1 MKRLLFLLLASVALT
16 VVVGCTTP
24 QPQGYVIGDP
34 IQPNPLYVLSFDGN
48 GNLANR
54 DDLTTICKKLA
65 AKPQTVMVFV
75 HGWKGS
81 ASPNDSNVRNFS
93 DALSKIRKDSYEKS
107 GRTLT
112 GVYFTYPSRYLPGR
126 IETLAWY
133 FSKCRANSI
142 ARGTGMFE
150 AIDKLSRA
158 VRRDKRDRVVIAG
171 HSLGARIL
179 GRVVGFHPEVLRN
192 VDLCILANTADDEHQ
207 YEKTLL
213 AVTRSGL
220 PPSRLPK
227 LVWATSANDHVMGVL
242 YPLANG
248 EKPPG
253 FVQSI
258 QDYQV
263 AFVRPD
269 AKGHYSTA
277 INRVAQRPNRFGHNI
292 VVAEGLGEHG
302 DVWSEP
308 MRELVNFYLFHGR

>member
-1 MKRLLFLLLASVALT
+1 MKRLLFLLLACVALT

-24 QPQGYVIGDP
+24 RPQGYVIGDP
-34 IQPNPLYVLSFDGN
+34 VKPNPLYVLSFDGN
-48 GNLANR
+48 GNLENR
-54 DDLTTICKKLA
+54 DDLTTICNKLA

-93 DALSKIRKDSYEKS
+93 EALSEIRAESYEKT

-112 GVYFTYPSRYLPGR
+112 GVYITYRTRYLPGR
-126 IETLAWY
+126 FEILTWY
-133 FSKCRANSI
+133 PTKWRANSI
-142 ARGTGMFE
+142 ARGTGIFE
-150 AIDKLSRA
+150 AIDKLSRE

-192 VDLCILANTADDEHQ
+192 VDLCILANTADGVHQ

-213 AVTRSGL
+213 AVTKSGL
-220 PPSRLPK
+220 PPTRLPK
-227 LVWATSANDHVMGVL
+227 LVWATSANDHVTGVL
-242 YPLANG
+242 YPLANRH
-248 EKPPG
+248 KPPG
-253 FVQSI
+253 FVESV

-263 AFVRPD
+263 AFVQPD
-269 AKGHYSTA
+269 AKGHYSTK
-277 INRVAQRPNRFGHNI
+277 INQVAQRPNRFGHNI
-292 VVAEGLGEHG
+292 IVAEGLGEHG

>member
-1 MKRLLFLLLASVALT
+1 MIRCTFLLIACVLFVA
-16 VVVGCTTP
+16 GCCTP
-24 QPQGYVIGDP
+24 RSHDYVIAESPKRD
-34 IQPNPLYVLSFDGN
+34 PLYVLNFDCQGK
-48 GNLANR
+48 LAR
-54 DDLTTICKKLA
+54 PEHLEIIRKKLA
-65 AKPQTVMVFV
+65 AKPQTVIVFV

-93 DALSKIRKDSYEKS
+93 DALSKIRKKSYEKS

-133 FSKCRANSI
+133 PTKWRANSI

-150 AIDKLSRA
+150 AIDKLSQA
-158 VRRDKRDRVVIAG
+158 VPRDERDRVVIAG

-179 GRVVGFHPEVLRN
+179 GRVVGFHPEVLQN
-192 VDLCILANTADDEHQ
+192 VDLCILANTADGEHQ

-213 AVTRSGL
+213 AVTKSGL
-220 PPSRLPK
+220 PPTRLPK
-227 LVWATSANDHVMGVL
+227 LVWATSANDHVTGVL

-248 EKPPG
+248 QKPPG
-253 FVQSI
+253 FVHSI

-269 AKGHYSTA
+269 AKGHYSAA
-277 INRVAQRPNRFGHNI
+277 INQVAQRPNRFGHNI